1 MNANVRRAIPA
12 AYIAGVAG
20 IVALVTIVLFFAA
33 GQPWGTV
40 NDVALIVMTAAI
52 PFLMLAFW
60 ELGGL
65 TPTPLALMAQVSGW
79 LAAAVW
85 CVTHLLFVLG
95 VVDIDYTMPATGA
108 FAIESAALIV
118 IGLWI
123 SGANLLAGSWL
134 SALRWLGV
142 ATGLGVVL
150 FAVGTLIGNKDSLPV
165 LVGGVAYLV
174 LLPVWALVMGL
185 YLSRSARVA
194 SALRQEPSGISPV
207 QQQ

>member
-1 MNANVRRAIPA
+1 MNVNVRRAIPA
-12 AYIAGVAG
+12 AYVAGAAG
-20 IVALVTIVLFFAA
+20 IVALVTIILFFAA

-40 NDVALIVMTAAI
+40 NDVALIAMTAAI

-79 LAAAVW
+79 LAAGVW

-95 VVDIDYTMPATGA
+95 IVDVDYTMPATGA

-123 SGANLLAGSWL
+123 AGANLLAGPWL
-134 SALRWLGV
+134 SAVRWLGV
-142 ATGLGVVL
+142 VTGVGVVL
-150 FAVGTLIGNKDSLPV
+150 FAVGTLIGDKDGLPV

-194 SALRQEPSGISPV
+194 A
-207 QQQ
+207 